1 MTGLIIVT
9 NNPRLQSGKYKN
21 VEIEKKESLEDV
33 LRRAR
38 DLVHQGAELITH
50 PLAGSLKPWQN
61 PYRSL
66 GLKEG
71 EKLDQNSLEI
81 MENVLERHRTFAR
94 DGRRSRDQQ
103 EVNEDLKEEF
113 SRIDLDFIGQI
124 LPEELAVK
132 SNSDVRG
139 EKIEA

>member
-1 MTGLIIVT
+1 MKDIIIVT
-9 NNPRLQSGKYKN
+9 NNPRLPSGEYEN
-21 VEIEKKESLEDV
+21 IEIEKKKSLKDV
-33 LRRAR
+33 LRHSR
-38 DLVHQGAELITH
+38 DLIHRGAELITH

-113 SRIDLDFIGQI
+113 SRIDLEFIGQI
-124 LPEELAVK
+124 LPEDLAVK
-132 SNSDVRG
+132 TNSDVRG